1 MDQRG
6 QVHKGI
12 TRDNLFPLCIRKPS
26 VPAQLQIAEKWLAEN
41 LVGGAG
47 GKRIPYCPDKLFEA
61 GKPGPDDA
69 PGTPPREKWKLLVE
83 RRDSGQPPLLIDVER
98 WSLRGAANA
107 GIAVFLYLDQLEKG
121 EVKPLPPYNK
131 CEELARP

>member
-1 MDQRG
+1 M
-6 QVHKGI
+6 
-12 TRDNLFPLCIRKPS
+12 
-26 VPAQLQIAEKWLAEN
+26 
-41 LVGGAG
+41 
-47 GKRIPYCPDKLFEA
+47 
-61 GKPGPDDA
+61 
-69 PGTPPREKWKLLVE
+69 WKLLVE